1 MTEDEGIVAGG
12 GELQCWVV
20 SLGYRDVAG
29 SSQMELER
37 TTERRWKESAHVAS
51 TNSVH
56 QGHPESTPEIK
67 NTGGQD
73 KSQGKNTGEDVG
85 GEGNNLNWRTG
96 LCCGCWWVWW
106 GSGVSHSCSEAEGGG
121 GTGRGKKQ
129 QETTTNTSKDDT
141 SEHRG
146 NIFNEHFRP
155 CKIK

>member
-106 GSGVSHSCSEAEGGG
+106 GSGVSHSCSEAGGG
-121 GTGRGKKQ
+121 GAQVGEKNNRKRQ
-129 QETTTNTSKDDT
+129 QTQARMTHQNTVATYST
-141 SEHRG
+141 S
-146 NIFNEHFRP
+146 IFVLA
-155 CKIK
+155 K

>member
-1 MTEDEGIVAGG
+1 M
-12 GELQCWVV
+12 V

-85 GEGNNLNWRTG
+85 GEGNNLKWRTG
-96 LCCGCWWVWW
+96 LCCGC
-106 GSGVSHSCSEAEGGG
+106 
-121 GTGRGKKQ
+121 
-129 QETTTNTSKDDT
+129 
-141 SEHRG
+141 
-146 NIFNEHFRP
+146 
-155 CKIK
+155 